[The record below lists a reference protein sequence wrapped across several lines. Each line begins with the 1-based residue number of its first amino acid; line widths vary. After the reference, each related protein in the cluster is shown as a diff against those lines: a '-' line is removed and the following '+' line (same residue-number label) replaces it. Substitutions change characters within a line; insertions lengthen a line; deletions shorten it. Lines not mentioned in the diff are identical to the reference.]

1 MPSEDWRSRSRAT
14 LAFAIAFSVIGLL
27 ITIGFAAIVVP
38 RIAPRLHRGSIVES
52 STVSGSIRTEPSTR
66 TEPRVEPMRSELA
79 PAAARAGEMI
89 LNESNAD
96 DIGSSAHETTLT
108 KTFALIDGAA
118 FTLKN
123 INGSISISAWDQS
136 NAELK
141 AIQSGPDRTPRV
153 FFTNDHQSLSI
164 RTGAS
169 GGNEDLRYDIKLPRK
184 LGRVELNLVNG
195 SIKVSGVTGQIFIES
210 VNGSIELNDVIGVSK
225 IQTGNGKITATLLEA
240 SHWPME
246 FVAANARI
254 DVTIKSGFNAQLDA
268 SSVHGGISID
278 DQLGVPVQKEMV
290 GQHARGQIG
299 SGGQPLKLTAVN
311 GNIKLSRQR

>member
-1 MPSEDWRSRSRAT
+1 MATEDWQSRSRAT

-27 ITIGFAAIVVP
+27 ITIGFAAIVIP
-38 RIAPRLHRGSIVES
+38 RIARSLRRGSFVES
-52 STVSGSIRTEPSTR
+52 STVSGSIRLA
-66 TEPRVEPMRSELA
+66 EPRVVPMHSESA
-79 PAAARAGEMI
+79 PAAARAGEMV

-108 KTFALIDGAA
+108 KTFALNDGAA

-136 NAELK
+136 NAEVK
-141 AIQSGPDRTPRV
+141 AIQSGPDRRPRV
-153 FFTNDHQSLSI
+153 FFTNDRQSLSI

-169 GGNEDLRYDIKLPRK
+169 GSNEELRYDIKLPRK
-184 LGRVELNLVNG
+184 MGRVELNLVNG
-195 SIKVSGVTGQIFIES
+195 SIKVSGVTGQIFIEN
-210 VNGSIELNDVIGVSK
+210 VNGNIELNDVIGVSK
-225 IQTGNGKITATLLEA
+225 IQTGNGKITATLQEA

-246 FVAANARI
+246 FVATNARI
-254 DVTIKSGFNAQLDA
+254 DVTIKSGFNAELDA
-268 SSVHGGISID
+268 STVHGGINID

-299 SGGQPLKLTAVN
+299 SGGPALKLTAVN
-311 GNIKLSRQR
+311 GSIKLSKQQQ

>member
-1 MPSEDWRSRSRAT
+1 MPSEDWQSRSRAT

-27 ITIGFAAIVVP
+27 ITIGFAAIVIP
-38 RIAPRLHRGSIVES
+38 RVARRLDRVSAS
-52 STVSGSIRTEPSTR
+52 SGSIEVT
-66 TEPRVEPMRSELA
+66 PMRRPPALTESA
-79 PAAARAGEMI
+79 PTMSPPAAAVPRSGEMM
-89 LNESNAD
+89 LSESNAD
-96 DIGSSAHETTLT
+96 DADSSDNETTFV
-108 KTFALIDGAA
+108 KTFALNDGAA
-118 FTLKN
+118 FALKN
-123 INGSISISAWDQS
+123 INGSISISAWDQP

-141 AIQSGPDRTPRV
+141 AIQSGPDRRPRV
-153 FFTNDHQSLSI
+153 FFTNDRQSLSI

-225 IQTGNGKITATLLEA
+225 IQTGNGKITATMQEA

-246 FVAANARI
+246 FVTANGRI
-254 DVTIKSGFNAQLDA
+254 DVTIKFGFNAQLDA
-268 SSVHGGISID
+268 STVHGGINID
-278 DQLGVPVQKEMV
+278 DQFGIPVQKEMV

-299 SGGQPLKLTAVN
+299 SGGPALKLTAIN
-311 GNIKLSRQR
+311 GSVKFSKQQ